1 MSKFNNI
8 YNLVLEGSDLAY
20 KPVPLPYKFNDLE
33 PFIDEET
40 MSLHYNKH
48 YKGYIKKL
56 NNEISGSTPI
66 VQVIENIKKYS
77 DKVRNNAGGYYN
89 HTLFWSYMTPRATSP
104 SDELVKAISS
114 KFTSLKNFREKF
126 IESALSLFGS
136 GWCWVVKKNNKLE
149 LVHTSNQDNPLMTRQ
164 GKPILGIDVW
174 EHAYYK
180 KYGPDRERYIENF
193 FKVINWNNVSN
204 NFIS

>member
-8 YNLVLEGSDLAY
+8 YDLVIEGSDLVY
-20 KPVPLPYKFNDLE
+20 KPVPLPYAFDALE

-40 MSLHYNKH
+40 MKLHYNKH

-56 NNEISGSTPI
+56 NEEISGSTPI
-66 VQVIENIKKYS
+66 IQVVENIKKYS
-77 DKVRNNAGGYYN
+77 EKVRNNAGGYYN
-89 HTLFWSYMTPRATSP
+89 HTLFWSYMTPNATTP
-104 SDELVKAISS
+104 SDELVKAIGS
-114 KFTSLKNFREKF
+114 KFTSLKNFKEKF
-126 IESALSLFGS
+126 IESALSVFGS

-149 LVHTSNQDNPLMTRQ
+149 FVHTSNQDNPLMTRQ
-164 GKPILGIDVW
+164 GKPILGVDVW

-180 KYGPDRERYIENF
+180 KYGPDRERYLENF
-193 FKVINWNNVSN
+193 YKVINWNTVSN